1 MNRPCRPLSSNF
13 TYPVTSAYSVS
24 SLPCPTLTPA
34 WCFVPR
40 CRTKIVP
47 AFTSCPPK
55 RFTPS
60 LWPCESRPLVDDPP
74 PFLCA
79 MTHPSF
85 SFPCHFEWSGPFF
98 SCARPMRKKLD
109 VRRVAQGGICFFSS
123 TTYSLISLTCTAVKF
138 CRCPREILYW
148 LPFLNLSTVNF
159 FARPWS
165 TILPVTVTFDASDPR
180 TTFLSSVCTASTEPN
195 VTFSPTSPLT
205 RSIRI
210 VSPGATRYCFPPVC
224 MTAYIAPPPVKTNP
238 KYRGFTPTPSTHENH
253 R

>member
-34 WCFVPR
+34 WCLVPR

-47 AFTSCPPK
+47 AFTSCPPN

-60 LWPCESRPLVDDPP
+60 LCPCESRPFVEDPP

-79 MTHPSF
+79 MTHSLFFLFPVIPSGDTRLF
-85 SFPCHFEWSGPFF
+85 LAHSFGAPG
-98 SCARPMRKKLD
+98 
-109 VRRVAQGGICFFSS
+109 RVGRNLSS
-123 TTYSLISLTCTAVKF
+123 LLPRAFNSYNLISFTCTAVKF

-159 FARPWS
+159 FARPWL
-165 TILPVTVTFDASDPR
+165 IIFPVTVTFDASDPS
-180 TTFLSSVCTASTEPN
+180 TTFLSSVCTASTDPN

-238 KYRGFTPTPSTHENH
+238 NYRGFTPTPSTHENQA
-253 R
+253 